1 MRSLF
6 ACFSPVVVAAFGLC
20 LAPAL
25 ASAQLTVVST
35 EAHPATAST
44 PATTDLGVDG
54 DLAAAT
60 AMITASADAQLR
72 AAAPQAYAPID
83 LALVRYHD
91 TTTTIDSVSWRR
103 AGASELGVTIRA
115 HLDAASE
122 HRTLSLEWVSD
133 GTVRLA
139 DVVLEA
145 RVQGSFTAA
154 GGIRLVVVGDSVSVT
169 PGVAGL
175 SALGQQ
181 GVSLNG
187 RQLAERTLEQNP
199 FADRHLR
206 GTSVT
211 ITSVDATTAH
221 ARVTAV
227 PTS

>member
-6 ACFSPVVVAAFGLC
+6 ATVAA
-20 LAPAL
+20 LALALPAA
-25 ASAQLTVVST
+25 ASAQLTVVSS
-35 EAHPATAST
+35 EAHAATATT
-44 PATTDLGVDG
+44 PASTDLGVDG

-60 AMITASADAQLR
+60 AMITSSADAQLR

-103 AGASELGVTIRA
+103 ASATELGVTIRA

-122 HRTLSLEWVSD
+122 HRSLSLEWVSD

-145 RVQGSFTAA
+145 RVQGSFTAS
-154 GGIRLVVVGDSVSVT
+154 GGIHLVVLGDSVSVT

-181 GVSLNG
+181 GVALNG
-187 RQLAERTLEQNP
+187 RQLNERTIEQNP
-199 FADRHLR
+199 FADHHLR
-206 GTSVT
+206 GTTVT
-211 ITSVDATTAH
+211 ITSVDGTTAH

-227 PTS
+227 PAT